1 MAGGGSLG
9 GMGQPASN
17 MLSRQGGYQTP
28 RSLDV
33 NSPENMASQ
42 LAYAQQGGGMMRLPS
57 VQQSSQMGPFV
68 SGDQPG
74 QSPQYI
80 TNQQAQMI
88 RQGFGRLGLAG
99 VGMGPQQINPMMYDR
114 LAQGFASGQIN
125 PGNFQDQLYNVAQTM
140 NPAAATPTPTPAPTA
155 APRAPA
161 NTYSNPFQQN
171 YANQYVPPYMMGT
184 QTQTQSSASKGSLPG
199 SDQVNLGPSQDTMVN
214 RLQDLQ
220 LSQISGARPSGER
233 QFFQPVYQA
242 QYENYASP
250 MTAFNVASY
259 GTNPFMAQDIMNR
272 GYQQFY
278 APPPSFYVQNP
289 AYVEPTPINITNDTS
304 MMTTPRNV
312 PTRSVPGSA
321 MRGITSLLRSGKR

>member
-1 MAGGGSLG
+1 MAGGGLSG
-9 GMGQPASN
+9 G
-17 MLSRQGGYQTP
+17 
-28 RSLDV
+28 
-33 NSPENMASQ
+33 
-42 LAYAQQGGGMMRLPS
+42 QQG
-57 VQQSSQMGPFV
+57 SQMGPFV
-68 SGDQPG
+68 PGGQPS
-74 QSPQYI
+74 QYPSPQYI
-80 TNQQAQMI
+80 TNQQDQMI

-114 LAQGFASGQIN
+114 LATGFASGQIN

-140 NPAAATPTPTPAPTA
+140 NPAAATPAPTPAPTA
-155 APRAPA
+155 APRTSAATNPA
-161 NTYSNPFQQN
+161 NSYYNPFQQSS
-171 YANQYVPPYMMGT
+171 YIST
-184 QTQTQSSASKGSLPG
+184 QVQAAPKSSSKGSMPG
-199 SDQVNLGPSQDTMVN
+199 MDEVNLSPSQDTLVN

-259 GTNPFMAQDIMNR
+259 GTNPFMAQDIMSR
-272 GYQQFY
+272 GYQDFY

-289 AYVEPTPINITNDTS
+289 AYVEPTPIAVKPS
-304 MMTTPRNV
+304 RN
-312 PTRSVPGSA
+312 VPGSA

>member
-1 MAGGGSLG
+1 MAGGG
-9 GMGQPASN
+9 
-17 MLSRQGGYQTP
+17 LSG
-28 RSLDV
+28 D
-33 NSPENMASQ
+33 
-42 LAYAQQGGGMMRLPS
+42 QQG
-57 VQQSSQMGPFV
+57 SQMGPFV
-68 SGDQPG
+68 PGGQPS
-74 QSPQYI
+74 QYPSPQYI
-80 TNQQAQMI
+80 TNQQDQMI

-114 LAQGFASGQIN
+114 LATGFASGQIN

-140 NPAAATPTPTPAPTA
+140 NPAAATPAPTPAPTA
-155 APRAPA
+155 APRVPA

-171 YANQYVPPYMMGT
+171 YQQPASYIS
-184 QTQTQSSASKGSLPG
+184 TQTQSSSSKGSLPG
-199 SDQVNLGPSQDTMVN
+199 SDQVNFGPSQDTLVN

-289 AYVEPTPINITNDTS
+289 AYVAPTPINITNDTS
-304 MMTTPRNV
+304 MMTTPRNAPV
-312 PTRSVPGSA
+312 RNVPGSA
-321 MRGITSLLRSGKR
+321 MRGIASLPRSGRR